1 MPNPENTFIPP
12 SDLEANIFHPIPADE
27 LSANITE
34 NITGCTDSEASNY
47 NPEATQYDESC
58 EYVKN
63 IKLNK
68 VLYDQKQ
75 FREEIYTEF
84 SELSVQDYSVKD
96 FFSMYN
102 KLYYDIPIKG
112 FFSHQTILEK
122 SLNYIGGYTH
132 PRSLD
137 IDNLYDELQKALE
150 RFYSIEEE
158 HAVIK
163 NNALIEVKQGF
174 DLVPNRALSE
184 YYVIQSYR
192 KRKITANIP
201 QLVINR
207 MRELRGLPS
216 NAEFIIQLS
225 QDALDLIPDGPNIN
239 QPSDLEFTTLQ
250 VNVDVESITEKINL
264 IDMYGSGI
272 NGMGNNYNQQNQT
285 DLFIF

>member
-12 SDLEANIFHPIPADE
+12 SDLEANILDE

-47 NPEATQYDESC
+47 NPEATQDDESC

-75 FREEIYTEF
+75 FREEIDTEF

-137 IDNLYDELQKALE
+137 IDNLNDWKRAEVTYKVL
-150 RFYSIEEE
+150 
-158 HAVIK
+158 K
-163 NNALIEVKQGF
+163 NNSF
-174 DLVPNRALSE
+174 
-184 YYVIQSYR
+184 
-192 KRKITANIP
+192 
-201 QLVINR
+201 
-207 MRELRGLPS
+207 
-216 NAEFIIQLS
+216 
-225 QDALDLIPDGPNIN
+225 
-239 QPSDLEFTTLQ
+239 
-250 VNVDVESITEKINL
+250 
-264 IDMYGSGI
+264 
-272 NGMGNNYNQQNQT
+272 
-285 DLFIF
+285 